1 MNNLQNDLFLR
12 ACKREETERTPVW
25 IMRQAG
31 RYLPQYR
38 MVREKADFLT
48 MCKTPELAAQVT
60 LQPVDIIG
68 VDAAIIFSDILVIPE
83 AMGMHLEMHEG
94 KGPMFHN
101 PVRTRDDVSRL
112 KRIDP
117 WKDLK
122 YVMDAVSLSKKEL
135 DGRVPLIGFSGSPW
149 TLLTYMVEGKGSKN
163 FAIVKRLIYNN
174 PSLAHE
180 ILNKLTEAVADYLSA
195 KIEAGVNAVQIFD
208 TWGGIL
214 SPSDFEEFS
223 LQYVTKII
231 SLLRRKK
238 EPVIFF
244 AKGVNYDPAKLA
256 STGADVLGLD
266 WTVDIGKVRIILQG
280 KTALQGNMDPAI
292 LYANKKR
299 IKDEVIK
306 ILNSYG
312 CGNGHIFNLGHG
324 ILPDVEPENAKA
336 LVDFVKEESPRFH
349 QKESLSKGT

>member
-1 MNNLQNDLFLR
+1 
-12 ACKREETERTPVW
+12 
-25 IMRQAG
+25 MRQAG

-38 MVREKADFLT
+38 KIREKHDFLT

-68 VDAAIIFSDILVIPE
+68 VDAAIIFSDILIIPE

-101 PVRTRDDVSRL
+101 PVRTKDDVSRL
-112 KRIDP
+112 KKIDP

-135 DGRVPLIGFSGSPW
+135 DGKVPLIGFSGSPW

-163 FAIVKRLIYNN
+163 FSIVKKLIYNY

-180 ILNKLTEAVADYLSA
+180 VLNKLTEAVADYLSTQ
-195 KIEAGVNAVQIFD
+195 IEAGVDAVQIFD

-214 SPSDFEEFS
+214 SPCDFEEFS

-231 SLLRRKK
+231 SLIKRKN

-256 STGADVLGLD
+256 SSGANVLGLD
-266 WTVDIGKVRIILQG
+266 WTVEIGKVRNVLQG
-280 KTALQGNMDPAI
+280 KTALQGNMDPTI
-292 LYANKKR
+292 LYANKEK
-299 IKDEVIK
+299 IKNEVIK
-306 ILNSYG
+306 ILKSYG
-312 CGNGHIFNLGHG
+312 SGSGHIFNLGHG

-349 QKESLSKGT
+349 PQESLSKGK

>member
-1 MNNLQNDLFLR
+1 
-12 ACKREETERTPVW
+12 
-25 IMRQAG
+25 MRQAG

-38 MVREKADFLT
+38 MIRENADFLT

-68 VDAAIIFSDILVIPE
+68 VDAAIIFSDILIIPE

-94 KGPMFHN
+94 KGPMFPN
-101 PVRTRDDVSRL
+101 PVRTKEDVVHL

-122 YVMDAVSLSKKEL
+122 FVMDAVSLSKKEL
-135 DGRVPLIGFSGSPW
+135 GGRVPLIGFSGSPW

-163 FAIVKRLIYNN
+163 FAVVKKMIYNS
-174 PSLAHE
+174 PALAHE
-180 ILNKLTEAVADYLSA
+180 ILNKLAEAVADYLSA
-195 KIEAGVNAVQIFD
+195 KIEAGVDAVQIFD

-214 SPSDFEEFS
+214 SPRDFEEFS

-231 SLLRRKK
+231 SLIRRKK

-244 AKGVNYDPAKLA
+244 AKGVNYDPLKLA
-256 STGADVLGLD
+256 SSGADVLGLD
-266 WTVDIGKVRIILQG
+266 WTVDIGKVKNILQG

-292 LYANKKR
+292 LYANKEKIR
-299 IKDEVIK
+299 NEVIS
-306 ILNSYG
+306 ILKSYG
-312 CGNGHIFNLGHG
+312 CGSGHIFNLGHG

-336 LVDFVKEESPRFH
+336 LIDFVKEESPRFH
-349 QKESLSKGT
+349 LKESVNKGI

>member
-1 MNNLQNDLFLR
+1 MNKLRNDLFLR
-12 ACKREETERTPVW
+12 ACRGEETERTPIW

-38 MVREKADFLT
+38 MIREKHDFLT

-60 LQPVDIIG
+60 LQPVDLIG
-68 VDAAIIFSDILVIPE
+68 VDAAIIFSDILIIPE

-94 KGPMFHN
+94 KGPMFHH
-101 PVRTRDDVSRL
+101 PVRTKDDVSRL
-112 KRIDP
+112 KKIDP

-135 DGRVPLIGFSGSPW
+135 DGKVPLIGFSGSPW

-163 FAIVKRLIYNN
+163 FSIVKKLIYNY

-180 ILNKLTEAVADYLSA
+180 VLNKLTEAVADYLSA
-195 KIEAGVNAVQIFD
+195 QIEAGVDAVQIFD

-214 SPSDFEEFS
+214 SPHDFEEFS
-223 LQYVTKII
+223 LQYVNKII
-231 SLLRRKK
+231 SLIRRKN

-256 STGADVLGLD
+256 STGANVLGLD
-266 WTVDIGKVRIILQG
+266 WTVEIGKVRNVLQG
-280 KTALQGNMDPAI
+280 KTALQGNMDPTI
-292 LYANKKR
+292 LYANKER
-299 IKDEVIK
+299 IKNEVIK
-306 ILNSYG
+306 ILKSYG
-312 CGNGHIFNLGHG
+312 SGSGHIFNLGHG

-349 QKESLSKGT
+349 LQESLSKGK